1 MEGGGSKEVSA
12 CATHTYIDRITQHR
26 VDGTASAN
34 FVFTCGIAERSFYV
48 AGFIFLFWPTAHEN
62 YLYFQIT
69 PPHPISAAGSIRSVL
84 CSGYAGDYA
93 ARWHRMTVGQRRVI
107 ATAGVTNAFGR

>member
-69 PPHPISAAGSIRSVL
+69 PPPSNTLSIVYKGHRESETSAVPNFCPIS
-84 CSGYAGDYA
+84 D
-93 ARWHRMTVGQRRVI
+93 
-107 ATAGVTNAFGR
+107 